1 MPRRHRSKT
10 MKGGFFED
18 LSNTFSNWGS
28 SLSQGASSV
37 WQKTKDTTS
46 SLTGSTPS
54 TSYTNNSYQSPMS
67 TSAYG
72 GKHSRRRRRMRGGNF
87 KDNTPTTG
95 LAVYAAPVSP
105 MKSAQPH
112 NLVGG
117 RTKRRG
123 RKGGFIA
130 EAINQAVVPGSILLM
145 QQKYKKGGRT
155 RKHRRH

>member
-54 TSYTNNSYQSPMS
+54 TSYTNSYQSPMS
-67 TSAYG
+67 TSSYG
-72 GKHSRRRRRMRGGNF
+72 GKHSRRRRRMRGGF
-87 KDNTPTTG
+87 RDYTPTTG

-145 QQKYKKGGRT
+145 QQKYKKGGRS

>member
-54 TSYTNNSYQSPMS
+54 TSYTNNSYQSPRS

-72 GKHSRRRRRMRGGNF
+72 GKHSRRRRLMRGGF

-95 LAVYAAPVSP
+95 VASHAAPISGVST
-105 MKSAQPH
+105 ANAH
-112 NLVGG
+112 NWVGG
-117 RTKRRG
+117 RTRRRG
-123 RKGGFIA
+123 RKGGK
-130 EAINQAVVPGSILLM
+130 S
-145 QQKYKKGGRT
+145 
-155 RKHRRH
+155 HRRHKH